1 MRLII
6 ILSVIIA
13 LAGCGANLPDQF
25 ENVEKLRSLAITFDN
40 HSYAE
45 ASPGDTVRMRAYFS
59 GENVKSAQWWIST
72 QLISGVFG
80 RDTFVDS
87 TPLQQFIVPGSYAEF
102 FDGNT
107 DSIALDF
114 KIPSDVIRKQFDL
127 SKPVSTLLPASID
140 DSVKQKL
147 STFTIGQVFDI
158 IDLASTPGLFPMVR
172 TDTLFGGMLTK
183 QNLSLM
189 LQAFSIQ
196 IRVSG
201 IINGYYRL
209 KTLYTVK
216 YNSRMKKAGLDVEVN
231 RNPVIENVKLYKVLG
246 NKSSF
251 DPQSSVVKKVY
262 DLRGVS
268 DTIYIEKGYSYF
280 LKASVNDSLIDTSFN
295 FLTGHD
301 TTELLYYKWFYRN
314 NDALS
319 DVAMDDLMKIVL
331 PTLDSN
337 TVEMY
342 PSLDKRMKHFSIWL
356 AVYDDLYGVRLRPRG
371 FAFKAIDGVFK
382 YSTDY

>member
-1 MRLII
+1 MRVII

-40 HSYAE
+40 YGYAE

-87 TPLQQFIVPGSYAEF
+87 VPLQQFIVPGTYAEF

-127 SKPVSTLLPASID
+127 SKPISILLPPSIP
-140 DSVKQKL
+140 DSVKQKFP
-147 STFTIGQVFDI
+147 SITIGKLFDI
-158 IDLASTPGLFPMVR
+158 LDGVSMSGLSLGENTGPS
-172 TDTLFGGMLTK
+172 LGGITK

-189 LQAFSIQ
+189 LQVFSVQ

-231 RNPVIENVKLYKVLG
+231 RNPVIENVKLYKVSG

-251 DPQSSVVKKVY
+251 DPQSSDIKKVY
-262 DLRGVS
+262 DLGGVS

-280 LKASVNDSLIDTSFN
+280 LKASVDESLIDTSFSFEN
-295 FLTGHD
+295 GHGIP
-301 TTELLYYKWFYRN
+301 ELLYYKWFYRN
-314 NDALS
+314 NDELS

-331 PTLDSN
+331 PTFDSSR
-337 TVEMY
+337 VQMY

-356 AVYDDLYGVRLRPRG
+356 AVYDDLYGVSLRPRG
-371 FAFKAIDGVFK
+371 FAFKAMDGVFK
-382 YSTDY
+382 YSADY

>member
-1 MRLII
+1 MRLILLLLLI
-6 ILSVIIA
+6 TLLS
-13 LAGCGANLPDQF
+13 GCGVNLPDQF

-40 HSYAE
+40 HGYAE

-59 GENVKSAQWWIST
+59 GENVTSAQWWVST

-87 TPLQQFIVPGSYAEF
+87 VPLQQFIVPGSYTEF
-102 FDGNT
+102 FQGNT
-107 DSIALDF
+107 DSLTFDF
-114 KIPSDVIRKQFDL
+114 KIPSDLIRKQFDL

-147 STFTIGQVFDI
+147 SSFTIGQVFDI
-158 IDLASTPGLFPMVR
+158 IDLASTPGLFSMVK

-183 QNLSLM
+183 QNLNLI
-189 LQAFSIQ
+189 LQVFSIQ

-216 YNSRMKKAGLDVEVN
+216 YNSNMKKAGLDVEVN
-231 RNPVIENVKLYKVLG
+231 RNPVIENVKLYKVSG
-246 NKSSF
+246 SKSSF
-251 DPQSSVVKKVY
+251 DPKSSDIKKVY
-262 DLRGVS
+262 DLSGVS

-280 LKASVNDSLIDTSFN
+280 LRASVDESLIDTSFD
-295 FLTGHD
+295 FLAGHD
-301 TTELLYYKWFYRN
+301 KKELFYYKWFYRN
-314 NDALS
+314 NDKLS
-319 DVAMDDLMKIVL
+319 DIAMDNLMKIAL

-337 TVEMY
+337 TVKMY
-342 PSLDKRMKHFSIWL
+342 PSLDKRMEHFSIWL
-356 AVYDDLYGVRLRPRG
+356 AVYDDLYGVGLRPRG
-371 FAFKAIDGVFK
+371 HAFKAMDGVFK
-382 YSTDY
+382 YPTDY